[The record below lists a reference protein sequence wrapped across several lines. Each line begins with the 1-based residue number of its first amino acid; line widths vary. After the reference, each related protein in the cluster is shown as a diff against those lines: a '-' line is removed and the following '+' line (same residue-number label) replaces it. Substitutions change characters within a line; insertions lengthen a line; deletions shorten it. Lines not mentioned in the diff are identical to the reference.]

1 VSRGATG
8 MFEDLNWKWA
18 ARRAAV
24 VIGIYLVLL
33 YVLSTIY
40 PESFGLQNSSQ
51 IVSLLINAAFFF
63 VVFTFVYAY
72 VERSRRRRMAE
83 MSKKSK
89 SAKPSDEDS
98 EPSALKGRP
107 NPNTSRKKA
116 RRRR

>member
-89 SAKPSDEDS
+89 SATPSDEDS